1 LIAASLN
8 AVDQDSRANL
18 IGNMVVVGGSSLL
31 QGLVRRLDQE
41 MTSAYSGLRVRIT
54 APSSSV
60 ERKYAS
66 WIGGSILASL
76 GTFHQ
81 VRTAVLIHTIS
92 SF

>member
-1 LIAASLN
+1 
-8 AVDQDSRANL
+8 
-18 IGNMVVVGGSSLL
+18 MVVVGGSSLL

-41 MTSAYSGLRVRIT
+41 MTTAYSGLRVRIA

-81 VRTAVLIHTIS
+81 VSATVLIHIIL